1 MAILNHMRLRT
12 APLLAI
18 ALAACDAGD
27 ARVTAPEGSS
37 AFGRFVTIGT
47 GFTMGEQAGGV
58 VYETQLAAWPARLA
72 GRMSAGFRV
81 PAFRQPGCTPPLVAP
96 LALRRTLE
104 GPISGTSTCAGKL
117 GVDTLPGNNLA
128 ISGATAWDA
137 LHVSPRTFA
146 GLAPTLDQAR
156 YALVLPPT
164 QTQLQALQSS
174 RPTLASV
181 ELGAGEVM
189 RAATT
194 GLVTVG
200 TGYTQKT
207 AWTLMPASVFK
218 AVFDSL
224 ADSVAATGARGVFIG
239 VPPLTS
245 LPAWRSG
252 DVLWQQRAD
261 LAANGITV
269 AADCS
274 ASTNV
279 VNTVAL
285 MPALAAAARSTSRAQ
300 PLSCADRPG
309 VVDYIL
315 TAGDV
320 QLISQTVTA
329 INATIKAA
337 ADRHQFA
344 YADTPLYSTMM
355 PFAAPQFTAT
365 QLLSNDQPFGM
376 AMSLDGF
383 HFSAY
388 GHDLMADVVAG
399 ALNQKYGWKIPIPVR
414 PL

>member
-1 MAILNHMRLRT
+1 MRFRA
-12 APLLAI
+12 APPLALVLAI
-18 ALAACDAGD
+18 VTAACDSGD
-27 ARVTAPEGSS
+27 VRITAPEGSS
-37 AFGRFVTIGT
+37 SFARFVTIGT

-58 VYETQLAAWPARLA
+58 VYETQLTAWPARLA
-72 GRMSAGFRV
+72 GRMAAGFRV
-81 PAFRQPGCTPPLVAP
+81 PAIKQPGCTPPLVAP
-96 LALRRTLE
+96 LGLRRTLE
-104 GPISGTSTCAGKL
+104 GPVSGTLTCSGKL
-117 GVDTLPGNNLA
+117 GVDTLPANNLA

-146 GLAPTLDQAR
+146 GLAVSLDQSR

-174 RPTLASV
+174 RPTLAAV
-181 ELGAGEVM
+181 ELGAAEVM

-200 TGYTQKT
+200 TSYTQKT

-218 AVFDSL
+218 AAFDSL
-224 ADSVAATGARGVFIG
+224 ADSVAATGTRGVFIG
-239 VPPLTS
+239 VPQLAS
-245 LPAWRSG
+245 LPAWRAG

-269 AADCS
+269 AADCAS
-274 ASTNV
+274 STNV

-285 MPALAAAARSTSRAQ
+285 IPALAATARSTGAAQ
-300 PLSCADRPG
+300 PLSCTDQPG

-315 TAGDV
+315 TASDV

-329 INATIKAA
+329 INAAIKAA
-337 ADRHQFA
+337 ADKHQFA
-344 YADTPLYSTMM
+344 YADTPLYSMVI
-355 PFAAPQFTAT
+355 PFAAPSFSAT
-365 QLLSNDQPFGM
+365 TLLTSDQPFGM
-376 AMSLDGF
+376 ATSLDGF
-383 HFSAY
+383 SFSAY
-388 GHDLMADVVAG
+388 GHDLMADVVAA

>member
-1 MAILNHMRLRT
+1 MRFRA

-18 ALAACDAGD
+18 ALAACDSGD
-27 ARVTAPEGSS
+27 ARVTAPEGASS
-37 AFGRFVTIGT
+37 FSRFVTIGT

-58 VYETQLAAWPARLA
+58 VYETQLTTWPARLA
-72 GRMSAGFRV
+72 ARMAAGFRV
-81 PAFRQPGCTPPLVAP
+81 PALRQPGCTPPLVAQ
-96 LALRRTLE
+96 LGMRRTLE
-104 GPISGTSTCAGKL
+104 GPVSVTWSCAGKL
-117 GVDTLPGNNLA
+117 GVDTLPANNLA

-137 LHVSPRTFA
+137 LHVSPRTYA
-146 GLAPTLDQAR
+146 GLSPTLDQAR

-174 RPTLASV
+174 RPTLAAV
-181 ELGAGEVM
+181 ELGAGEVL

-200 TGYTQKT
+200 TSYAQKT

-218 AVFDSL
+218 AAFDSL
-224 ADSVAATGARGVFIG
+224 ADSVAATGTRAVFIG
-239 VPPLTS
+239 VPQLTS
-245 LPAWRSG
+245 SPAWRAG

-269 AADCS
+269 AADCA

-285 MPALAAAARSTSRAQ
+285 VPALAAAARSAGKAQ
-300 PLSCADRPG
+300 ALSCADQPG

-329 INATIKAA
+329 INAAIKAA

-344 YADTPLYSTMM
+344 YADTPLFSMVIPY
-355 PFAAPQFTAT
+355 AAPSFSAT
-365 QLLSNDQPFGM
+365 SLLTSDQPFGL
-376 AMSLDGF
+376 ATSLDGF
-383 HFSAY
+383 FFSAS

-399 ALNQKYGWKIPIPVR
+399 ALNQRYGWKIPVPVR